1 MSFTPI
7 IYTYGGGQ
15 GLNSLF
21 QSMSILFDFTKH
33 TEIQWMGRIAGLL
46 GVIWISMSGFASR
59 GKDGSPGAIDWTWFL
74 RFAMIWIVL
83 IVPRTQVEI
92 QDRITKA
99 TYSVSGVP
107 WSLSI
112 FGWFTSS
119 FGDWLTSMY
128 ENVLGGGMNTATSY
142 SGNGVAFGSSY
153 YNSLPKIA
161 RFDGVSSTK
170 AVFPFIQECL
180 VPAAGPINSRWSG
193 VTKEALL
200 TTPSY
205 RALVQGLST
214 NFLQNRYVN
223 VDGVSVTC
231 LTLRDQVLAQWDAN
245 SLLLMSQMGMSES
258 KIENLDQAYILQ
270 ATTQQ
275 SNSLRQAMMMNA
287 IQDAVAAGAVQWGDA
302 AMADSM
308 YQAQAQ
314 YQQVTAWRQGSQLA
328 SVSLVW
334 MHIVGESMVYALFPL
349 LIFLMLLPMGFTV
362 IMVYLRILFWL
373 QTWPILYAVLNWII
387 AIYATSQ
394 SQQLAMQYG
403 GFTMSDFYKIGD
415 MNDGVVAAAGYLS
428 TMVPILSWMLLN
440 QAGAFI
446 SSVAGSISG
455 SVSNTAESAGK
466 QEALGSMDVNRVTVS
481 QRTVSSNTHMG
492 ESRTTVHGVSGEVST
507 IGNGNNSVT
516 TTKSGALDNKMT
528 TSVDYNKVATNQV
541 SNQIQALSN
550 ESGTQSE
557 QWNQIRSSAHNASLA
572 NQGGNSKSSGDGG
585 KAAANLSKYEELAGN
600 LAASGRWMNTAEL
613 GLKILGS
620 GASSQVQYG
629 VEGKMSSAAGAKY
642 AYDLQA
648 FKDFTNQHKSSL
660 EASLGDT
667 FQNSQGLADSS
678 SKTTQAALNLID
690 TNNNLQSTGST
701 LKTNGDFA
709 FNQHLQRD
717 LGMSGKEINDMQM
730 NEPTKF
736 NQLAE
741 TYAKDVF
748 VPKVIGDSHDYSV
761 KNVDVAGTRAK
772 ITKLSQKY
780 SNNGAVDKVGANA
793 QGVINTEQATVTG
806 GGLEVGGA
814 YNSSKSKWDT
824 NKSEVA
830 GAVLAKTVS
839 NAGSAVF
846 DAATIPI
853 GKEIKKS
860 GEKQRTKI
868 VNGTTGTSKA
878 GGVTWGAPK
887 K

>member
-1 MSFTPI
+1 MSFVPI

-33 TEIQWMGRIAGLL
+33 TEIQWMGKIAGLL
-46 GVIWISMSGFASR
+46 GVIWISISGFASR
-59 GKDGSPGAIDWTWFL
+59 GKDGSPAAIDWTWFL

-107 WSLSI
+107 WSLGV
-112 FGWFTSS
+112 FGWFTSI
-119 FGDWLTSMY
+119 FGNGLTSMY

-161 RFDGVSSTK
+161 RFDSVNSTK
-170 AVFPFIQECL
+170 VVFPFIQECL
-180 VPAAGPINSRWSG
+180 IPAAGPINSRWSG
-193 VTKEALL
+193 VTKQALL
-200 TTPSY
+200 TTDSY
-205 RALVQGLST
+205 KSLVQGLST

-223 VDGVSVTC
+223 VEGASVTC

-258 KIENLDQAYILQ
+258 RIENLDQAYILQ

-314 YQQVTAWRQGSQLA
+314 YQQVTAWRQGSQIA
-328 SVSLVW
+328 AVSLVW
-334 MHIVGESMVYALFPL
+334 LHIVGESMVYALFPF

-373 QTWPILYAVLNWII
+373 QMWPVLYAILNWII
-387 AIYATSQ
+387 AAYATSA

-428 TMVPILSWMLLN
+428 TMVPVLSWMLLN

-446 SSVAGSISG
+446 SNIAGSFSG

-466 QEALGSMDVNRVTVS
+466 QEALGDLDVNRVTVG
-481 QRTVSSNTHMG
+481 QRTVNSSTDMG
-492 ESRTTVHGVSGEVST
+492 SSRTTVHSQSGAVT
-507 IGNGNNSVT
+507 TVGNGSDGIT
-516 TTKSGALDNKMT
+516 TTKSAALDNKMIS
-528 TSVDYNKVATNQV
+528 SVDYSKVAQNQI
-541 SNQIQALSN
+541 SNQMQSLSS
-550 ESGTQSE
+550 EAGTQSK
-557 QWNQIRSSAHNASLA
+557 QWNQIKSSAHSASLA
-572 NQGGNSKSSGDGG
+572 NQGGNSQTSGDGG
-585 KAAANLSKYEELAGN
+585 KAAAALSKYEELAGN
-600 LAASGRWMNTAEL
+600 LTASAQSMYKLQGGLEVL
-613 GLKILGS
+613 GT
-620 GASSQVQYG
+620 GATTSVQAG
-629 VEGKMSSAAGAKY
+629 IEGKMSSAAGAKY

-648 FKDFTNQHKSSL
+648 FKDFSNQHKSSL

-709 FNQHLQRD
+709 FNQHLQQD

-730 NEPTKF
+730 NDPAKF

-741 TYAKDVF
+741 AYAKDVF
-748 VPKVIGDSHDYSV
+748 VPKIIGDSHNYSV
-761 KNVDVAGTRAK
+761 KGVDAAGTKAK
-772 ITKLSQKY
+772 IRSLSDTY
-780 SNNGAVDKVGANA
+780 SNSGGVNSIETKA
-793 QGVINTEQATVTG
+793 QGVIDSERGNTSSKE
-806 GGLEVGGA
+806 LEVAGA
-814 YNSSKSKWDT
+814 YDTSKAKWDG

-830 GAVLAKTVS
+830 GDVLAKTGS
-839 NAGSAVF
+839 NAGHAIT
-846 DAATIPI
+846 DAAFIPT
-853 GKEIKKS
+853 GKAINKAGS
-860 GEKQRTKI
+860 KQQMKI
-868 VNGTTGTSKA
+868 VNGATGTSKA